1 MSAPLTAFFLTFF
14 IFTSSAVDVSIS
26 SRNNLTDSSAAARI
40 LNVFNIVTFPND
52 PCVGTSLTG
61 QYGSCLTASECSS
74 LSGVSV
80 GSCAS
85 GFGVCCTNY
94 QGCGGT
100 WNLNNSYW
108 RDSKSM
114 TGSTQSDETSPCTF
128 KVCRTDSDIGQI
140 RLDFETF
147 SLAQPNTVYATGE
160 GAQGLGE
167 SRTQC
172 QEAQFRANS
181 KNSNPAPVLCG
192 ENSGYHMYL
201 EAMDTCNTLTMS
213 WLPTINIPTW
223 SIKISQHSKTAW
235 YRAPPHCTQYFT
247 GSTGYLKSFNYDSS
261 YHLANQNYQICIR
274 TERGMCT
281 IYYSAVSSTSFRI
294 SGTISGTGHTEEYY
308 CSEDYIAIPFGTNPA
323 MPTGPSAT
331 KVNRYCGA
339 LLTYSVAGTTEG
351 TINTSVT
358 PFRCSVLSNSK

>member
-1 MSAPLTAFFLTFF
+1 MSAPLTAFLINFF
-14 IFTSSAVDVSIS
+14 IFTSSAVDVSVS
-26 SRNNLTDSSAAARI
+26 SRSNQTNSSAAARI

-147 SLAQPNTVYATGE
+147 SLAQPNTVYATGAN
-160 GAQGLGE
+160 GQGLGE

-247 GSTGYLKSFNYDSS
+247 GTTGYLKSFNYDSG

-274 TERGMCT
+274 TERNMCK
-281 IYYSAVSSTSFRI
+281 IFYSAVSSTSFRI
-294 SGTISGTGHTEEYY
+294 SGTISGTGHTEAYY

-323 MPTGPSAT
+323 LPLSSSAPPAPSAA
-331 KVNRYCGA
+331 KPNRYCGA

-358 PFRCSVLSNSK
+358 PFR